1 MTLNQ
6 TNQLVKNPNT
16 KKALAVLT
24 KFAEVE
30 ATYKAAEKEAKAAT
44 ELIKEAMIAGGVNK
58 IDIDLDNFT
67 GYITLAERVSYKA
80 EDLDEVADEFKKPTL
95 DTDKVKAQAT
105 LTGELPAGVVES
117 KTQYITKKFKAVK

>member
-24 KFAEVE
+24 KFAELE
-30 ATYKAAEKEAKAAT
+30 ASYKAAEKEAKAAT

-67 GYITLAERVSYKA
+67 GYITLAERTSYKA
-80 EDLDEVADEFKKPTL
+80 EDLDAVADEFKKPTL